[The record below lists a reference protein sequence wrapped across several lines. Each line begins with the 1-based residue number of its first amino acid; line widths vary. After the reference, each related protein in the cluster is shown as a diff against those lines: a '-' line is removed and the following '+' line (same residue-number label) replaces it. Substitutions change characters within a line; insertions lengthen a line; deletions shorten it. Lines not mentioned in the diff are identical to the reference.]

1 MSGIN
6 DEVRLRLFE
15 MQDLKFRDF
24 NASLIP
30 NVDKQKVIGVKTPM
44 LRKLGAE
51 LSRRQDIGDFLNS
64 LPHEYF
70 EENQLHG
77 FIIERIKDFDEC
89 LARLQEFLPYIDNWA
104 VCDQC
109 SPKVFYKHKDELLS
123 HINEWLGSDK
133 PYTVR
138 YGIGMLMKH
147 YLDETFNNE
156 YPKMVAE
163 VVSEDYYV
171 NMMRAWYFAT
181 ALAKQYEAVVDY
193 FKDGRLD
200 TWTNNKAIQKAV
212 ESYRVTEEHK
222 KYLKSLRRKV

>member
-1 MSGIN
+1 MSAII
-6 DEVRLRLFE
+6 EEIRTKLFE

-24 NASLIP
+24 NANLIP
-30 NVDKQKVIGVKTPM
+30 NVNKQKVIGVKTPM

-51 LSRRQDIGDFLNS
+51 LSKRQDIGDFLGS

-89 LARLQEFLPYIDNWA
+89 LTKLELFLPYIDNWA

-109 SPKVFYKHKDELLS
+109 SPKVFAKHKEELLPC
-123 HINEWLGSDK
+123 INEWLGSDK

-147 YLDETFNNE
+147 YLDEAFNDE
-156 YPKMVAE
+156 YPKAVAE

-200 TWTNNKAIQKAV
+200 TWTHNKAIQKAV
-212 ESYRVTEEHK
+212 ESYRVTEERK
-222 KYLKSLRRKV
+222 AYLKGLRRKA